1 MEGHRNLKIKQQLLE
16 HEKISYASD
25 HIDLPEGG
33 IDCGEGCNPYGF
45 PPACAEVFRNF
56 DPARMGPYPHSQ
68 ALYDAIIRYW
78 KRQCNIERENIVLAD
93 GSINALYIINNM
105 FDTHNAVVLGIS
117 PQFTDY
123 YMHAEMIGIKY
134 ARYQLKKEHNYK
146 FDTYEF
152 MAMHNIAGDY
162 AQASMPAREYNFI
175 YIDNPN
181 NPTGQVID
189 IKDIERIVKGARKK
203 NITVIVDEAYGDFM
217 PKRNSA
223 VRLCEKYPNLVV
235 VRTMSKGFGLAGLRV
250 GYIIACKELVHCMN
264 KMINPYMVSELAREV
279 SAEALKHDEFIRGC
293 KSDFRG
299 MKKKIRRAL
308 GCTDKFPAGNRGRLH
323 LAETL
328 DSNSLMLLYHD
339 DPSINLKEEF
349 FKRGVLVVDGY
360 DFRGLDSSAA
370 RIRLPR
376 AEDFPVLLK
385 AIRQINKL

>member
-1 MEGHRNLKIKQQLLE
+1 
-16 HEKISYASD
+16 
-25 HIDLPEGG
+25 
-33 IDCGEGCNPYGF
+33 
-45 PPACAEVFRNF
+45 
-56 DPARMGPYPHSQ
+56 
-68 ALYDAIIRYW
+68 
-78 KRQCNIERENIVLAD
+78 
-93 GSINALYIINNM
+93 
-105 FDTHNAVVLGIS
+105 
-117 PQFTDY
+117 
-123 YMHAEMIGIKY
+123 
-134 ARYQLKKEHNYK
+134 
-146 FDTYEF
+146 
-152 MAMHNIAGDY
+152 
-162 AQASMPAREYNFI
+162 
-175 YIDNPN
+175 
-181 NPTGQVID
+181 
-189 IKDIERIVKGARKK
+189 
-203 NITVIVDEAYGDFM
+203 
-217 PKRNSA
+217 
-223 VRLCEKYPNLVV
+223 
-235 VRTMSKGFGLAGLRV
+235 MSKGFGLAGLRV
-250 GYIIACKELVHCMN
+250 GYIIACKELAHCMN
-264 KMINPYMVSELAREV
+264 KMINPYMVGELAREV